1 MELIPH
7 ISSIFKDYSIK
18 FGEPLEVTLKDR
30 SGKKVTIVINTKTR
44 ELIEIR

>member
-18 FGEPLEVTLKDR
+18 FGEPLEVTLKD
-30 SGKKVTIVINTKTR
+30 SKGKEITLVINTQTR